1 MSKLVILAAGAAGY
15 VLGSKAGRERYDQIA
30 ERAQRLWSDPR
41 VQQTAS
47 DARDKAREKAPE
59 VRAKVEDTVS
69 SARDK
74 VSDPSSSTPGQS
86 DPHPL

>member
-30 ERAQRLWSDPR
+30 ARAQRLWSDPR

-47 DARDKAREKAPE
+47 DAKYKAQEKAPE
-59 VRAKVEDTVS
+59 VRAKLDDTVS
-69 SARDK
+69 SVREK
-74 VSDPSSSTPGQS
+74 VSGSSDTSPGQ
-86 DPHPL
+86 L